1 MFFSQYKQD
10 EYLHNNV
17 FKGFKNGI
25 FMDVGAHN
33 GIAINN
39 TLYFQK
45 NHNWSGINIEPIKK
59 VYDDLIKNRPLDI
72 NLNCAISDKNG
83 TANFLCN
90 SGYTEMLSGLTD
102 NYDPRHI
109 NRINLEIDK
118 MGGKS
123 ENITVETK
131 RIDTICKDHK
141 ITHIHYLTIDVE
153 GAEFSVIKSINFND
167 VFIDIIQFENNYKD
181 TALEIIKFLENK
193 NFQVIKFAEDVFM
206 INIKSQFRK

>member
-109 NRINLEIDK
+109 NRINREIDK